1 MRISK
6 TAPRTVLLLLAFAVP
21 SAAQEQTTVPEL
33 VESYTGQRR
42 ILRSYGDKS
51 HGSFPMNRTALGG
64 DCDVAVEVVE
74 AKYRGER
81 ARFKLEHIGRLNVG
95 GRGPLCEYTPRET
108 VLDITRIADGELAE
122 AVAEVIDRFL
132 MTPEDYLAERGI
144 GFEVRRNSAGRPVV
158 RQNFSGEGSRLVGSG
173 GDCWLVIYPDRPRGA
188 RKPKVGER
196 VLVEATLG
204 TDGAFQQTR
213 VVESLG
219 PKLDAGAL
227 RALSLWR
234 CEPTWR
240 DGKAVAIQLQVPVTV
255 RRN

>member
-1 MRISK
+1 MSK
-6 TAPRTVLLLLAFAVP
+6 TVSGAVLLLLAFAVAP
-21 SAAQEQTTVPEL
+21 VAQAQTTVPEL

-42 ILRSYGDKS
+42 ILRSYGDRS
-51 HGSFPMNRTALGG
+51 HASFPMNRSALGG

-74 AKYRGER
+74 AEYRGGR

-95 GRGPLCEYTPRET
+95 SRVPLCEYTPHDT
-108 VLDITRIADGELAE
+108 VLDINRIADGELAE

-144 GFEVRRNSAGRPVV
+144 GFEVRRDSAGRPVV
-158 RQNFSGEGSRLVGSG
+158 RQNFAGEGSRLGGSG

-204 TDGAFQQTR
+204 TDGAFQQPR

-219 PKLDAGAL
+219 PKLDEGAL

-234 CEPTWR
+234 CEPMR
-240 DGKAVAIQLQVPVTV
+240 REGKLVAIQMQVPVTV